1 VAHVIPFQGI
11 CSSCPVTML
20 QASDSPAQR
29 SSTTSDSPPG
39 PDREIKEEPQDEGNM
54 EEENSSEENNK
65 TEERHQPMVSSCYI
79 MNRKVTTG
87 LVMNKLPSH
96 WYMLNHLG

>member
-1 VAHVIPFQGI
+1 
-11 CSSCPVTML
+11 ML

-29 SSTTSDSPPG
+29 SSTTPDPPPG
-39 PDREIKEEPQDEGNM
+39 PVREIKEEPQDEGNM
-54 EEENSSEENNK
+54 EEENMEEENSSEENNR